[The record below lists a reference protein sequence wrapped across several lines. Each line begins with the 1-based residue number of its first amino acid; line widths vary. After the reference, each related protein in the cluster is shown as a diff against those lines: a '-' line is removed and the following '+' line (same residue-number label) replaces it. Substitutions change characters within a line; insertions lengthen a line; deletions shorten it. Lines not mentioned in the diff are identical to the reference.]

1 MNFPPILASPVP
13 AAIFKGTCLLA
24 IGWIIHWSLRNRHA
38 RWRMILWRGILCLG
52 LTLPWLHLLHFP
64 ALKVPV
70 ANHTAYLVET
80 EPAPVTLTRAPHAAT
95 PATPQTMTPNFN
107 SGGNSQWHPEPS
119 ISARHA
125 SWKNALALVWILGC
139 AWATLRLFQSSRK
152 LSSLRKKSLPA
163 SPALEQLANQIRQE
177 LRIPARLD
185 VRISEE
191 VNSPFVCG
199 LARPA
204 IILPRTLMEN
214 LSAAETSALLRHEIA
229 HLRGHDLLWCV
240 VWQWARAICWFH
252 PLVWHIPAAH
262 NLACEQEADSVASA
276 QEEERD
282 SYPRL
287 LATLTLRVVALPD
300 VETRLTVNGS
310 SHIVRRLNHL
320 RRDGIAAWDWRHSA
334 AGFGLLALLFAIT
347 AGYEFSKT
355 ARAEAEPAAPVQFK
369 QFLVVVQDEDGKP
382 IEGATI
388 RPDGFRVK
396 GIHAADA
403 YGWNKK
409 LFGEPTNSITDK
421 DGKAYVNYPVMGIP
435 EEKELTKVIVFSVSH
450 PGFTTVRP
458 QEYSVDSPEEPI
470 RLARGIHLEVS
481 GYFGSDHQPVTEL
494 VPQINQEMMSS
505 KDWQK
510 KDNGVF
516 AADKLSAGGHL
527 LQLMGR
533 LPSGEIVYSDTVTF
547 DAQKGQTYTFNLEMK
562 PGIRI
567 EGRVDDRV
575 PRPVTNGRVI
585 IAVRPPQFPAW
596 TNYEEINSV
605 FKYYDDAVFWKS
617 YRPIAED
624 GTFVFESVPPG
635 GLDVTAIGD
644 GFVSKNGGE
653 YVKNFAVPQA
663 FPLVAPL
670 TKIEVA
676 TEPTATLELTTKTS
690 DGSPI
695 EGASVYLNPNVIRIG
710 GIFGMLH
717 KSSEEPFRTMTPL
730 TNMPFQ
736 AKTDENGVAVIRN
749 VPAITHGMNIDHPQF
764 QVPLQDPDGWRGRH
778 VQVEFVAGQ
787 TNHIELT
794 LEPKGASYIGSK

>member
-1 MNFPPILASPVP
+1 
-13 AAIFKGTCLLA
+13 
-24 IGWIIHWSLRNRHA
+24 
-38 RWRMILWRGILCLG
+38 
-52 LTLPWLHLLHFP
+52 
-64 ALKVPV
+64 
-70 ANHTAYLVET
+70 
-80 EPAPVTLTRAPHAAT
+80 
-95 PATPQTMTPNFN
+95 
-107 SGGNSQWHPEPS
+107 
-119 ISARHA
+119 
-125 SWKNALALVWILGC
+125 
-139 AWATLRLFQSSRK
+139 
-152 LSSLRKKSLPA
+152 
-163 SPALEQLANQIRQE
+163 
-177 LRIPARLD
+177 
-185 VRISEE
+185 
-191 VNSPFVCG
+191 
-199 LARPA
+199 
-204 IILPRTLMEN
+204 MEN
-214 LSAAETSALLRHEIA
+214 LSAAETSALLRHEVA
-229 HLRGHDLLWCV
+229 HLRGHDLPWCIA
-240 VWQWARAICWFH
+240 WQWARAICWFH

-262 NLACEQEADSVASA
+262 NLACEQEADRVASA

-320 RRDGIAAWDWRHSA
+320 RRDGIAAWDWRHTA

-355 ARAEAEPAAPVQFK
+355 VRAEGETVDSLTELSTNIQPSDFWAKVDARQIESATINSNSQSPLYDITGRYWMEKPGDTNSEALVGFHIKMPLTDKMVEKLAAVQFK
-369 QFLVVVQDEDGKP
+369 RFLIVVQDEDGKP

-403 YGWNKK
+403 YGWNKQ

-421 DGKAYVNYPVMGIP
+421 DGKAYVKYPLMGIP

-450 PGFTTVRP
+450 PGFSTVRP

-481 GYFGSDHQPVTEL
+481 GYFGSDRQPVIEL
-494 VPQINQEMMSS
+494 VPKINQEMLHSQ
-505 KDWQK
+505 DWQK
-510 KDNGVF
+510 KDNGVL
-516 AADKLSAGGHL
+516 AMDKLSAGGHL

-533 LPSGEIVYSDTVTF
+533 LPSGDIVYSDTVAF
-547 DAQKGQTYTFNLEMK
+547 DAEKGQSYNFNLEMK

-567 EGRVDDRV
+567 EGRIDDRV
-575 PRPVTNGRVI
+575 PRPVTNGHVI

-596 TNYEEINSV
+596 TNFEEVNPV
-605 FKYYDDAVFWKS
+605 FKKYGDVNFWRS
-617 YRPIAED
+617 YRPIADD
-624 GTFVFESVPPG
+624 GTFVFESVPLG

-644 GFVSKNGGE
+644 GFVSQNGGE
-653 YVKNFAVPQA
+653 YVANFAVPQP
-663 FPLVAPL
+663 FPLVAPV

-676 TEPTATLELTTKTS
+676 TEPTATLELTAKTS

-695 EGASVYLNPNVIRIG
+695 EGATVSLYPNVLRIG

-730 TNMPFQ
+730 TNMPFL

-749 VPAITHGMNIDHPQF
+749 VPEIAHGMNIEDPRF
-764 QVPLQDPDGWRGRH
+764 QVPLQDTNGFRNRVLKPT
-778 VQVEFVAGQ
+778 FVAGE
-787 TNHIELT
+787 TNRMELT
-794 LEPKGASYIGSK
+794 LEPKGASYIGSENPGSALNQKDFYKAIFRTGPVPKQQN